1 MTSIGFWTVL
11 EYPVEKAESIVM
23 GRKEKRVLSRETN
36 TQSGEIRA
44 FLGEGSKFEGT
55 LVFDDI
61 VRMDGHF
68 QGSITSSDTLI
79 AGQTAQ
85 IQADIRV
92 GTLILS
98 GNFKGTIE
106 ARNKVELR
114 APAIV
119 EGTIQT
125 PVLMVEEGVVLNSS
139 ITMSVPSTAISD

>member
-1 MTSIGFWTVL
+1 
-11 EYPVEKAESIVM
+11 M
-23 GRKEKRVLSRETN
+23 GRKEKKSSPKDTSI
-36 TQSGEIRA
+36 QSGEIRA

-68 QGSITSSDTLI
+68 QGSVTSTDTLI
-79 AGQTAQ
+79 AGHSAQ
-85 IQADIRV
+85 IQADIKV

-98 GNFKGTIE
+98 GSFKGTIE

-114 APAIV
+114 APAVV

-125 PVLMVEEGVVLNSS
+125 PVLVVEEGVVLNSS
-139 ITMSVPSTAISD
+139 ITMPTGQADFAGTAGATE

>member
-1 MTSIGFWTVL
+1 
-11 EYPVEKAESIVM
+11 M
-23 GRKEKRVLSRETN
+23 GRKEKRGASKESSI
-36 TQSGEIRA
+36 QSGEIRA

-68 QGSITSSDTLI
+68 RGSITSSDTLI
-79 AGQTAQ
+79 AGKSAQ
-85 IQADIRV
+85 IEADIKV

-98 GNFKGTIE
+98 GTFKGTIE
-106 ARNKVELR
+106 AGVKVELR

-125 PVLMVEEGVVLNSS
+125 PVLAVEEGVVLNSS
-139 ITMSVPSTAISD
+139 ISMSSSEPAVADRGDLAG

>member
-1 MTSIGFWTVL
+1 
-11 EYPVEKAESIVM
+11 M
-23 GRKEKRVLSRETN
+23 GRKEKRALSKDGNLQT
-36 TQSGEIRA
+36 GEIRA
-44 FLGEGSKFEGT
+44 FLGDGSKFEGT

-85 IQADIRV
+85 ILADIRV

-98 GNFKGTIE
+98 GRFKGTIE

-125 PVLMVEEGVVLNSS
+125 PVLVVEEGVVLNSS
-139 ITMSVPSTAISD
+139 ITMKADNSTISD

>member
-1 MTSIGFWTVL
+1 MG
-11 EYPVEKAESIVM
+11 YPVEKAKKIVM
-23 GRKEKRVLSRETN
+23 RRKEKRALSKDTN
-36 TQSGEIRA
+36 AQTGEIRA
-44 FLGEGSKFEGT
+44 FLGDGSKFEGT

-79 AGQTAQ
+79 AGQTAE
-85 IQADIRV
+85 ILADIRV

-98 GNFKGTIE
+98 GKFKGTIE

-125 PVLMVEEGVVLNSS
+125 PILLVEEGVVLNSS
-139 ITMSVPSTAISD
+139 ISMPATNLATSPAISD

>member
-1 MTSIGFWTVL
+1 
-11 EYPVEKAESIVM
+11 M
-23 GRKEKRVLSRETN
+23 GRKEKRTLSKDTTN
-36 TQSGEIRA
+36 QAGEIRA
-44 FLGEGSKFEGT
+44 FLGDGSKFEGT

-79 AGQTAQ
+79 AGETAQ

-98 GNFKGTIE
+98 GKFKGTIE

-125 PVLMVEEGVVLNSS
+125 PVLVVEEGVVINSS
-139 ITMSVPSTAISD
+139 ITMNTNTPSLSD